1 MDEKLKSV
9 LAEVLRMP
17 VEQVGDDLAMK
28 DVDAWDSLVHMQLVL
43 SLEQNFDIQLTF
55 DEIVAMQ
62 SVREIKRV
70 LGDRRGPM

>member
-1 MDEKLKSV
+1 MDEKLRSL
-9 LAEVLRMP
+9 LAEVLRLP
-17 VEQVGDDLAMK
+17 DEQVNDDLAMK

-70 LGDRRGPM
+70 LTNRPEPM

>member
-1 MDEKLKSV
+1 MDDKLRSV

-70 LGDRRGPM
+70 LSGRRGPM

>member
-1 MDEKLKSV
+1 MDDKIKRV

-70 LGDRRGPM
+70 LSDRRGAM

>member
-1 MDEKLKSV
+1 M
-9 LAEVLRMP
+9 AEVLRMP

-28 DVDAWDSLVHMQLVL
+28 DIDAWDSLVHMQLVL

-70 LGDRRGPM
+70 LSDRREPM